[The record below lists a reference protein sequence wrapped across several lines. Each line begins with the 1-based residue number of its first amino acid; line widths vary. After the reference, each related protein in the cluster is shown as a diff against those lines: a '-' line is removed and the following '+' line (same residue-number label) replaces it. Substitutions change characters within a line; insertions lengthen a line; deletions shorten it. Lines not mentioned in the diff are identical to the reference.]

1 MDAALARRTGRSR
14 AEISA
19 LIRAG
24 SVRVAGKPAKPAHK
38 LKMGEKIEAQL
49 TLRAIASP
57 APEAIALRIIFEDE
71 DLLVVDKPAGM
82 PTHPAPGSERGTL
95 VNALLAHV
103 PSLPS
108 AGAPLRPG
116 IVHRLDKDTSG
127 LLVVAKSER
136 AQRALSAAIAAHQV
150 EREYDAVVWGE
161 PETAA
166 AKIDAP
172 LARDP
177 TARVKFAVQHEGKR
191 AVTHFRTVETY
202 SVDGERTIARD
213 ETTVKRAGRPKAALL
228 RLSLETGR
236 THQIRVHCAAIGHPI
251 VGDPV
256 YSSGYPD
263 LGMHRQALH
272 AARLRFLHPVSGA
285 PLSFESPW
293 PEDFAALV
301 QRLRSRTT

>member
-1 MDAALARRTGRSR
+1 MARRTGRSR
-14 AEISA
+14 AEIGA
-19 LIRAG
+19 LIRSG
-24 SVRVAGKPAKPAHK
+24 SVRVGGKPAKPAHK
-38 LKMGEKIEAQL
+38 LKAGERVEAELAPRVPL
-49 TLRAIASP
+49 TPS
-57 APEAIALRIIFEDE
+57 PEAIPLRVIYEDD

-82 PTHPAPGSERGTL
+82 ATHPAPGSERSTL
-95 VNALLAHV
+95 VNALLARGG
-103 PSLPS
+103 SLAS
-108 AGAPLRPG
+108 SGAPLRPG

-136 AQRALSAAIAAHQV
+136 AMRALSAAIAEHSI

-191 AVTHFRTVETY
+191 AVTHFRTIETY
-202 SVDGERTIARD
+202 EQEPTRARD
-213 ETTVKRAGRPKAALL
+213 RDEKVALL
-228 RLSLETGR
+228 RLTLETGR

-256 YSSGYPD
+256 YAAGYPD

-272 AARLRFLHPVSGA
+272 AARLRFLHPVTGA
-285 PLSFESPW
+285 PLSFEAPW

-301 QRLRSRTT
+301 ARLRGERRDRRR

>member
-1 MDAALARRTGRSR
+1 LARRTGRSR
-14 AEISA
+14 AEIGA
-19 LIRAG
+19 LIRSG
-24 SVRVAGKPAKPAHK
+24 SVRVGGKPAKPAHK
-38 LKMGEKIEAQL
+38 LKAGERVEAELAPRVPL
-49 TLRAIASP
+49 TPS
-57 APEAIALRIIFEDE
+57 PEAIPLRVIYEDD

-82 PTHPAPGSERGTL
+82 ATHPAPGSERSTL
-95 VNALLAHV
+95 VNALLARGG
-103 PSLPS
+103 SLAS
-108 AGAPLRPG
+108 SGAPLRPG

-136 AQRALSAAIAAHQV
+136 AMRALSAAIAEHSI

-191 AVTHFRTVETY
+191 AVTHFRTIETY
-202 SVDGERTIARD
+202 EQEPTRARD
-213 ETTVKRAGRPKAALL
+213 RDEKVALL
-228 RLSLETGR
+228 RLTLETGR

-256 YSSGYPD
+256 YAAGYPD

-272 AARLRFLHPVSGA
+272 AARLRFLHPVTGA
-285 PLSFESPW
+285 PLSFEAPW

-301 QRLRSRTT
+301 ARLRGERRDRRR

>member
-1 MDAALARRTGRSR
+1 LARRTGRSR

-19 LIRAG
+19 LIRSG
-24 SVRVAGKPAKPAHK
+24 SVRVGGKPAKPAQK
-38 LKMGEKIEAQL
+38 LKTGERIEAEL
-49 TLRAIASP
+49 APRAPLMPTPEPIPLRVIY
-57 APEAIALRIIFEDE
+57 EDD

-82 PTHPAPGSERGTL
+82 ATHPAPGSERGTL
-95 VNALLAHV
+95 VNALLARGG
-103 PSLPS
+103 SLPS
-108 AGAPLRPG
+108 AGAPLRSG

-136 AQRALSAAIAAHQV
+136 AMRALSAAIAAHGI

-161 PETAA
+161 PETPA

-177 TARVKFAVQHEGKR
+177 AARVKFSVQHEGRR
-191 AVTHFRTVETY
+191 AVTHFRTIETY
-202 SVDGERTIARD
+202 PLEQTRSPDRAD
-213 ETTVKRAGRPKAALL
+213 KRAALL

-256 YSSGYPD
+256 YAVGYPD

-285 PLSFESPW
+285 PLSLEAPW

-301 QRLRSRTT
+301 ARLRGDRRR